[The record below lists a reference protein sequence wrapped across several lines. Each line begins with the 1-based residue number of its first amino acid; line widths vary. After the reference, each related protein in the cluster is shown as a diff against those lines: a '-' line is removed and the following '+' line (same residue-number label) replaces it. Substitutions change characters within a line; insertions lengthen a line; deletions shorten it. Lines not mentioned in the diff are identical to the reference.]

1 MSNFLAAAVLP
12 LLLLGQLLR
21 FQPFGRV
28 VIYPHDLIIGI
39 VALLV
44 LSHQSERTKLLRYW
58 KKILPYLLPAVAWLS
73 VATLLRIPLLH
84 QSWFQLLYIFRFV
97 VYLSFLGWLWQ
108 TFPQLTI
115 VTRSMYWLSGALF
128 AMIALAIYLIFP
140 DMRSLISLGWDEHYF
155 RAVGSLLDPNF
166 TGAVLVLSIFPLIT
180 AGSKWFAKNLYLLF
194 GLLLITTA
202 TLGLTFSRSAWL
214 GLAVGGGLSLLATLV
229 RRPSS
234 KTKLLPWLIIS
245 CLLTVAVVMIAPKP
259 GGEGVQIF
267 RQSSIVARQT
277 HDSATFNANPVD
289 LILGSGLTASENSQV
304 SFHGRL
310 PNNVFLQLF
319 AFGGIPAVILGGY
332 GLIKLLLTLWKKYPQ
347 VVIPA
352 LVLLALAQFNAV
364 LLEPFVLLLGGTQLI
379 LLTQLPPTLKKIK
392 HT

>member
-1 MSNFLAAAVLP
+1 MRNFLAAAVLP

-28 VIYPHDLIIGI
+28 VVYPHDLIIGL
-39 VALLV
+39 VVLLV
-44 LSHQSERTKLLRYW
+44 LTHRSELTKLLKFW
-58 KKILPYLLPAVAWLS
+58 KSIMPYLLPVGVWLI
-73 VATLLRIPLLH
+73 VATMLRVPLLQ

-108 TFPQLTI
+108 TFPQLPV
-115 VTRSMYWLSGALF
+115 VTRSMYWLSGVFF
-128 AMIALAIYLIFP
+128 AVIALSMYLIFP
-140 DMRSLISLGWDEHYF
+140 DMRAMISLGWDEHYF

-166 TGAVLVLSIFPLIT
+166 TGAILVLSLFPLIT
-180 AGSKWFAKNLYLLF
+180 AGTTWFTKNRSLLF

-202 TLGLTFSRSAWL
+202 ALGLTFSRSAWL
-214 GLAVGGGLSLLATLV
+214 GLAAGSSLSLLAILV
-229 RRPSS
+229 QRPSS
-234 KTKLLPWLIIS
+234 KTKLLPWLLVS
-245 CLLTVAVVMIAPKP
+245 CVLTVAVVMLAPKP

-277 HDSATFNANPVD
+277 HDSATFNTNPVG
-289 LILGSGLTASENSQV
+289 LMLGSGLTASENDQV

-319 AFGGIPAVILGGY
+319 AFGGIPAVILGSY
-332 GLIKLLLTLWKKYPQ
+332 GLIKLLLTFWKKYPQ

-352 LVLLALAQFNAV
+352 IVLLVLAQFNAV
-364 LLEPFVLLLGGTQLI
+364 LLEPFVLILGSTQLF
-379 LLTQLPPTLKKIK
+379 LLTQSPPKLKRMK
-392 HT
+392 